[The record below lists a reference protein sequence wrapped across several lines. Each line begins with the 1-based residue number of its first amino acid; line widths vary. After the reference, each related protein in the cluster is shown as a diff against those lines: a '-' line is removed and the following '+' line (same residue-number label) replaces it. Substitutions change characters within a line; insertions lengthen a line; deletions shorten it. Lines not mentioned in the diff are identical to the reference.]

1 MFIGVFLSHP
11 YYPVPTFAFCS
22 EELCFIHVEMWPKIQ
37 KGILNAGSLPE
48 EHKYPDMERMF
59 LLI

>member
-1 MFIGVFLSHP
+1 
-11 YYPVPTFAFCS
+11 
-22 EELCFIHVEMWPKIQ
+22 MWAKIQ